1 MFASIMRGTKYFTQR
16 DRRDVV
22 FLYFMMGGDDIGKNK
37 TWQTYKN
44 DTRNTTE
51 IGRVVCKGIKR

>member
-1 MFASIMRGTKYFTQR
+1 MFASAMRGTKYFTQR

-37 TWQTYKN
+37 TWQT
-44 DTRNTTE
+44 D
-51 IGRVVCKGIKR
+51 